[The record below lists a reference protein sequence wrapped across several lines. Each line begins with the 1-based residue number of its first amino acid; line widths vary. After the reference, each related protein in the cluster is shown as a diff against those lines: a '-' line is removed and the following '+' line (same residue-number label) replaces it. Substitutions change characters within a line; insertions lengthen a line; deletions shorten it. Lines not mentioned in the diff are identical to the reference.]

1 MGECVT
7 DASII
12 KYLQDRDKMF
22 KKDETLL
29 ERVKQRG
36 AEMMKKVVIEHW
48 RATRES
54 EKNNKAKKGVK
65 RG

>member
-36 AEMMKKVVIEHW
+36 AEMMKKGSSSTGG
-48 RATRES
+48 RQ
-54 EKNNKAKKGVK
+54 EKVRRTSRLRKV
-65 RG
+65 